1 MIYKR
6 LLIVSHNCLSQ
17 TGSNGRT
24 MANLV
29 SGWPKEK
36 IAQLFIHTDIPDF
49 EICERYYCLSDSS
62 VIRSCQNHKPAGCRV
77 VHLHKATPVGKH
89 IRKSKNKIK
98 NSLVFFLREL
108 VWRSSLWNRVELVK
122 WVDEYEPE
130 IILVQAGDAGFLLNL
145 AERISAQYHADI
157 VIYNTEGYYF
167 KTRSYLQDNNF
178 TQIFYPLVNRS
189 FKKAYRSLLEKS
201 KVAIY
206 NCDMLRDD
214 YEDVFHNNGQVIMN
228 ASSFTEK
235 PVHTQKERKI
245 IYAGTLSLNRHKS
258 LIEIADTIQKI
269 DARLVLD
276 IYGKCPNQI
285 VEHELN
291 SCKGIQL
298 HGFVEYEDL
307 VKELERAAFLV
318 HVESFDPFYK
328 EDLKYAFS
336 TKIADSLASGA
347 CLIVYAPPNMAVSQY
362 LNGKN
367 SSVLINDKS
376 QLESTLRSILSD
388 DNQRKMISENGR
400 RLAEQN
406 HSIDKNRKHFQTLL
420 LN

>member
-1 MIYKR
+1 M
-6 LLIVSHNCLSQ
+6 
-17 TGSNGRT
+17 
-24 MANLV
+24 
-29 SGWPKEK
+29 
-36 IAQLFIHTDIPDF
+36 
-49 EICERYYCLSDSS
+49 
-62 VIRSCQNHKPAGCRV
+62 
-77 VHLHKATPVGKH
+77 
-89 IRKSKNKIK
+89 
-98 NSLVFFLREL
+98 
-108 VWRSSLWNRVELVK
+108 
-122 WVDEYEPE
+122 
-130 IILVQAGDAGFLLNL
+130 
-145 AERISAQYHADI
+145 
-157 VIYNTEGYYF
+157 
-167 KTRSYLQDNNF
+167 
-178 TQIFYPLVNRS
+178 
-189 FKKAYRSLLEKS
+189 
-201 KVAIY
+201 
-206 NCDMLRDD
+206 
-214 YEDVFHNNGQVIMN
+214 
-228 ASSFTEK
+228 
-235 PVHTQKERKI
+235 
-245 IYAGTLSLNRHKS
+245 
-258 LIEIADTIQKI
+258 
-269 DARLVLD
+269 
-276 IYGKCPNQI
+276 
-285 VEHELN
+285 
-291 SCKGIQL
+291 

>member
-36 IAQLFIHTDIPDF
+36 IAQLFIHTGIPDF

-77 VHLHKATPVGKH
+77 VHLHKAAPAGNHT
-89 IRKSKNKIK
+89 RKSKNKIK

-167 KTRSYLQDNNF
+167 KTKSYLQDNNF

-206 NCDMLRDD
+206 NW
-214 YEDVFHNNGQVIMN
+214 Y
-228 ASSFTEK
+228 
-235 PVHTQKERKI
+235 
-245 IYAGTLSLNRHKS
+245 
-258 LIEIADTIQKI
+258 LIAKQ
-269 DARLVLD
+269 A
-276 IYGKCPNQI
+276 
-285 VEHELN
+285 
-291 SCKGIQL
+291 
-298 HGFVEYEDL
+298 
-307 VKELERAAFLV
+307 
-318 HVESFDPFYK
+318 
-328 EDLKYAFS
+328 
-336 TKIADSLASGA
+336 
-347 CLIVYAPPNMAVSQY
+347 
-362 LNGKN
+362 
-367 SSVLINDKS
+367 
-376 QLESTLRSILSD
+376 
-388 DNQRKMISENGR
+388 
-400 RLAEQN
+400 
-406 HSIDKNRKHFQTLL
+406 
-420 LN
+420 